1 MSIVARK
8 FNASP
13 ARLSSATWKAITAV
27 VCKDDADATK
37 EFQKVAGVASSL
49 INDRHFK
56 DCPMIVK
63 NEGPRLRVY
72 CLYGE
77 GATTGEDSN
86 ENGLSWQPT
95 AKQWHAFL
103 PCSADEL
110 KEMATALK
118 EKSIKFSVYDVE
130 KGIPDD
136 TEEDKT
142 EKSSSAQ
149 GVSVDWQA
157 FKGL

>member
-13 ARLSSATWKAITAV
+13 ARLSSATWKAITAL
-27 VCKDDADATK
+27 VCQNDGDATK
-37 EFQKVAGVASSL
+37 EFQKVDGVASSL
-49 INDRHFK
+49 INERLFK
-56 DCPMIVK
+56 DNPMVVK

-77 GATTGEDSN
+77 DATTSEDSN
-86 ENGLSWQPT
+86 EDGLSWKPT
-95 AKQWHAFL
+95 AKQWHALL

-110 KEMATALK
+110 KELTAILK
-118 EKSIKFSVYDVE
+118 EKSLKFSVYDVE

-136 TEEDKT
+136 AGEEKT
-142 EKSSSAQ
+142 EKSSSA
-149 GVSVDWQA
+149 VAVDWQA